1 VPDDPREVERHIIML
16 TGRDDEIDK
25 LLCVRLGAD
34 DYITKPF
41 SPRELGARI
50 EALVRRPRA
59 NDTAVTERTFGS
71 LTIVPSSRQVRVA
84 GEDVELTRIE
94 FDLLDTLTAN
104 PSTVFTRA
112 QLIERVWGSEWY
124 TDDHVGDVHIANLRK
139 KIDRPGEK
147 SLVRTVRG
155 VGYGLSVWIG
165 RRRQVAASPSPLRR
179 PRHRRQG
186 DGRLRAVADRAVE
199 SDRATHR
206 LDPSP
211 PPIASTH
218 RLDGGAGDR
227 RTDAGA

>member
-25 LLCVRLGAD
+25 LLGVRLGAD

-94 FDLLDTLTAN
+94 FEEPRAHGAWRRLRPVGLDRT
-104 PSTVFTRA
+104 ST
-112 QLIERVWGSEWY
+112 
-124 TDDHVGDVHIANLRK
+124 
-139 KIDRPGEK
+139 P
-147 SLVRTVRG
+147 
-155 VGYGLSVWIG
+155 G
-165 RRRQVAASPSPLRR
+165 RRIAVTAAP
-179 PRHRRQG
+179 
-186 DGRLRAVADRAVE
+186 AA
-199 SDRATHR
+199 
-206 LDPSP
+206 P
-211 PPIASTH
+211 PAS
-218 RLDGGAGDR
+218 G
-227 RTDAGA
+227 